1 MGKKRTKG
9 KTVPIDD
16 SSETLEPMCRHI
28 RKGLEQG
35 NLKKAL
41 VNVEW
46 NICQDCKTDNKV
58 KDKAEEETEEKPS
71 VWLCLKCGH
80 QGCGR
85 NSQEQHALKHYLTP
99 RSEPHCL
106 VLSLD
111 NWSVWCYICDNEV
124 QYCSS
129 NQLGQVVDYVR
140 KQAGITTPKP
150 AEKDNGNIELEN
162 KKLEKESKNEQE
174 REKKENMAK
183 ENPPMNSPSQIT
195 VKGLSNLGNT
205 CFFNAV
211 MQNLSQTPVL
221 RELLKEV
228 KMSGTIVKIEPPDLA
243 LTEPLEI
250 NLEPPGPLTLAMSQ
264 FLNEMQETKKGIVTP
279 KELFSQVCKKQ
290 CGLKAISS
298 KTARSCFAIYWMG

>member
-16 SSETLEPMCRHI
+16 SSESLEPTCRHI

-58 KDKAEEETEEKPS
+58 KDKSEEETENPS

-85 NSQEQHALKHYLTP
+85 DSQEQHALKHYMTP

-111 NWSVWCYICDNEV
+111 NWSV
-124 QYCSS
+124 CS
-129 NQLGQVVDYVR
+129 QR
-140 KQAGITTPKP
+140 
-150 AEKDNGNIELEN
+150 
-162 KKLEKESKNEQE
+162 
-174 REKKENMAK
+174 
-183 ENPPMNSPSQIT
+183 
-195 VKGLSNLGNT
+195 
-205 CFFNAV
+205 
-211 MQNLSQTPVL
+211 
-221 RELLKEV
+221 
-228 KMSGTIVKIEPPDLA
+228 
-243 LTEPLEI
+243 
-250 NLEPPGPLTLAMSQ
+250 
-264 FLNEMQETKKGIVTP
+264 
-279 KELFSQVCKKQ
+279 
-290 CGLKAISS
+290 
-298 KTARSCFAIYWMG
+298 